1 MKIENLSVKEQ
12 IVKPVVKS
20 GNGGAVWVPKDWL
33 GEEVIVIRPEKQKL
47 EPREMVLHLLEPYLK
62 DIVSV
67 GICGS
72 YARKEQTRESDID
85 ALIIT
90 KDKRLKLNLKNYG
103 VDATVI
109 PLDKIREIIKK
120 YPVVYYQMIKEAEPL
135 INSYVLDEIKGIK
148 INKSSFE
155 TYLKETEE
163 HIKSNTELLEL
174 DKLDSIYLKSYSV
187 LYSTV
192 LRLRGLFIIRC
203 ILRNIIFS
211 NKQFKKWL
219 IVEGITVQEYDNAF
233 KIYRLVRDDKP
244 DKKVK
249 ISVDVV
255 EKFLNL
261 LRKELNYARLQIH
274 GKQKKAS

>member
-12 IVKPVVKS
+12 IVKQVVKS

-33 GEEVIVIRPEKQKL
+33 GEEVIVIRPEKQRL
-47 EPREMVLHLLEPYLK
+47 EPREMILHLLEPYLK
-62 DIVSV
+62 DIISV

-72 YARKEQTRESDID
+72 YARKEQTKESDID
-85 ALIIT
+85 ALVIT
-90 KDKRLKLNLKNYG
+90 KDKRLKLNFKDYG

-109 PLDKIREIIKK
+109 PLDKIGKIIKK
-120 YPVVYYQMIKEAEPL
+120 YPVVYYQMIREAEPL
-135 INSYVLDEIKGIK
+135 INSYVLNEIKGIK

-163 HIKSNTELLEL
+163 HIKSNAELLEL

-187 LYSTV
+187 LYSII
-192 LRLRGLFIIRC
+192 LRLRGLFIIKC
-203 ILRNIIFS
+203 ILKNIFFS

-219 IVEGITVQEYDNAF
+219 IGEGITIQEHDNAF
-233 KIYRLVRDDKP
+233 KIYRLVRDDKA
-244 DKKVK
+244 DKKLR
-249 ISVDVV
+249 IGIGVV
-255 EKFLNL
+255 EKLLNL
-261 LRKELNYARLQIH
+261 LGKELDYAGIQIY